1 MFQSESY
8 QVNIILIILDFF
20 ILIAGHLVQLC
31 CSLKGE
37 NKQNVN
43 KNKINNNV
51 KGAYLE
57 QYLNFALKK
66 KQDKTKAGQK
76 VRYSLSVA

>member
-1 MFQSESY
+1 MFLKLMFQSESY
-8 QVNIILIILDFF
+8 QINIILIILDFF

-37 NKQNVN
+37 NEQNVN
-43 KNKINNNV
+43 KNNYNV

-57 QYLNFALKK
+57 QYLNFALKTKLKLDK
-66 KQDKTKAGQK
+66 K
-76 VRYSLSVA
+76 